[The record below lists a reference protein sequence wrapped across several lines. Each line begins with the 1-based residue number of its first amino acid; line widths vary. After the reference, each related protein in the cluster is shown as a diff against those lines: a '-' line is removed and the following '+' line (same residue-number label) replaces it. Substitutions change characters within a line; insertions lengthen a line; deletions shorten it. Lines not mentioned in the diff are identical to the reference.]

1 MSVNSAVVVGIDETA
16 PSMNAVRWAASLAA
30 QRNRELRLVHVVDDI
45 MLTLPRS
52 LPTQENLHDV
62 VLARGHRLLAKAR
75 DAAREVAP
83 EVRLH
88 VELARGRAVD
98 VLRRESETARLL
110 VLGTPGLR
118 PLGRFLVGSVT
129 IALAAHAACPVAVV
143 RPHAA
148 DDLPPAD
155 GPVVVGV
162 DGSASSEQA
171 IGLAFEEASWRGAP
185 LVALHSWDEPFVAA
199 IFEEARL
206 LLDRPMVE
214 AHEREV
220 LSQRLAGWQEKF
232 PEVHVDPMVARGS
245 ASERLLDYAD
255 RAQLLVV
262 GSRGRGG
269 LSGMLLGS
277 TSQTVLSYAL
287 CPVIVARPA
296 TGGKS

>member
-1 MSVNSAVVVGIDETA
+1 MSVNSAVVVGVDESAT
-16 PSMNAVRWAASLAA
+16 SMNAVRWAAAVAA
-30 QRNRELRLVHVVDDI
+30 QRNRELRLVHVIDDI
-45 MLTLPRS
+45 LLSLPRP
-52 LPTQENLHDV
+52 LPTQENLHEV

-75 DAAREVAP
+75 EAAREVAP
-83 EVRLH
+83 EVKLH
-88 VELARGRAVD
+88 VELARGRAMD
-98 VLRRESETARLL
+98 VLRGESETAGLL

-129 IALAAHAACPVAVV
+129 IALSAHAACPVAVV
-143 RPHAA
+143 RAHVGEDA
-148 DDLPPAD
+148 PPAE
-155 GPVVVGV
+155 GAVVVGV
-162 DGSASSEQA
+162 DGSPSSEQA
-171 IGLAFEEASWRGAP
+171 IEVAFEEASWRGAP
-185 LVALHSWDEPFVAA
+185 LVAVHSWDEPFIAA

-206 LLDRPMVE
+206 LLDRPLVE

-220 LSQRLAGWQEKF
+220 LSQRLAGWREKF
-232 PEVHVDPMVARGS
+232 PEVHVDPVVARGS
-245 ASERLLDYAD
+245 ASERLLEYAD

-296 TGGKS
+296 AGGKS